1 MSSKI
6 AADLT
11 SIAGSLFWGFVV
23 SVPLLLGCLLALTTK
38 LSKKTIAVIM
48 AFGSGV
54 LVASLAF
61 SLMEEAFKMSQ
72 SIPPVIIGFISGGL
86 SYTIANYYLSKRSLQ
101 GNIRHRK
108 KSHGTDAGGVK
119 NISGSAILVG
129 SVMDNIPENMAL
141 GISLALGGSIDVVLL
156 AAIFISNFPEGLSS
170 SEGMQSSGRSK
181 RSILFL
187 WILVVSVGTVSS
199 AIGFT
204 VSSYTE
210 PKILSIALSFAAGA
224 ILVMLGESMIPEAYE
239 QGGASRVGLAIM
251 AGFALAFILGNV

>member
-1 MSSKI
+1 VSSKI

-23 SVPLLLGCLLALTTK
+23 SVPLLLGCLLALTTR
-38 LSKKTIAVIM
+38 LSQKTIAVIM

-61 SLMEEAFKMSQ
+61 SLMEEAFRMSQ
-72 SIPPVIIGFISGGL
+72 SIPPVIIGFMSGGL
-86 SYTIANYYLSKRSLQ
+86 AFTIANYYLSKRSLQ

-108 KSHGTDAGGVK
+108 KSHGTEAGGGKEV
-119 NISGSAILVG
+119 SGLAILVG

-141 GISLALGGSIDVVLL
+141 GISLAIGGSVDLVLL

-170 SEGMQSSGRSK
+170 SEGMKSSGRSK

-187 WILVVSVGTVSS
+187 WILAVSVGTFSS

-204 VSSYTE
+204 LSSYTE
-210 PKILSIALSFAAGA
+210 PKVLSIALSFAAGA

-239 QGGASRVGLAIM
+239 QGGASRVGLGIM
-251 AGFALAFILGNV
+251 AGFALAFIFGNV

>member
-1 MSSKI
+1 
-6 AADLT
+6 
-11 SIAGSLFWGFVV
+11 
-23 SVPLLLGCLLALTTK
+23 
-38 LSKKTIAVIM
+38 M

-108 KSHGTDAGGVK
+108 KSHGTEAGGG

-141 GISLALGGSIDVVLL
+141 GISLAIGGSIDVVLL

-187 WILVVSVGTVSS
+187 WILAVSVGTVSS

>member
-6 AADLT
+6 AVDFI

-23 SVPLLLGCLLALTTK
+23 SVPLLLGCLLALATR
-38 LSKKTIAVIM
+38 LSQKTIAAIM

-54 LVASLAF
+54 LMASLAF
-61 SLMEEAFKMSQ
+61 SLMEEAFKISQ
-72 SIPPVIIGFISGGL
+72 SIPPVIIGFMFGGL
-86 SYTIANYYLSKRSLQ
+86 AFTVSNYYLSKRSRQ

-108 KSHGTDAGGVK
+108 KSHGTEAGGGKEV
-119 NISGSAILVG
+119 SGLTILVG

-141 GISLALGGSIDVVLL
+141 GISLAVGGTVDLVLL
-156 AAIFISNFPEGLSS
+156 MAIFISNFPEGLSS
-170 SEGMQSSGRSK
+170 SEGMRSSGRSK

-187 WILVVSVGTVSS
+187 WILAASAGTFSS

-204 VSSYTE
+204 LSSFTE
-210 PKILSIALSFAAGA
+210 PKLLSIALSFAAGA
-224 ILVMLGESMIPEAYE
+224 ILVMLAESMIPEAYE

>member
-1 MSSKI
+1 VSSKI

-23 SVPLLLGCLLALTTK
+23 SVPLLLGCLLALTTR

-108 KSHGTDAGGVK
+108 KSHGTEAGGGK

-141 GISLALGGSIDVVLL
+141 GISLAIGGSIDVVLL

-187 WILVVSVGTVSS
+187 WILAVS
-199 AIGFT
+199 

>member
-1 MSSKI
+1 VSSKI

-23 SVPLLLGCLLALTTK
+23 SVPLLLGCLLALTTR
-38 LSKKTIAVIM
+38 LSQKTIAVIM

-61 SLMEEAFKMSQ
+61 SLMEEAFRMSQ
-72 SIPPVIIGFISGGL
+72 SIPPVIIGFMSGGL
-86 SYTIANYYLSKRSLQ
+86 AFTIANYYLSKRSLQ

-108 KSHGTDAGGVK
+108 KSHGTEAGGGKEV
-119 NISGSAILVG
+119 SGLAILVG

-141 GISLALGGSIDVVLL
+141 GISLAIGGSVDLVLL

-170 SEGMQSSGRSK
+170 SEGMKSSGRSK

-187 WILVVSVGTVSS
+187 WILAVSVGTFSS

-204 VSSYTE
+204 LSSYTE
-210 PKILSIALSFAAGA
+210 PKVLSIALSFAAGA
-224 ILVMLGESMIPEAYE
+224 ILVMLGVSMIPEAYE
-239 QGGASRVGLAIM
+239 QGGASRVGLGIM